1 MLDIAIMIEGQ
12 NGLNWP
18 RWQRMAKAVE
28 ELGFA
33 GLYRSDHYTNA
44 SPPDLDSLELW
55 VSLTWLASH
64 TKRIEFG
71 PLVAPVSFR
80 HPTML
85 ARMAGAVDDL
95 SGGRFTLGMGAGWQE
110 REHTNYGWDLLDKPA
125 RMDRLEEGLNVVTS
139 LLRSEEPANFQGKYY
154 RLEEAN
160 LLPRPEMEGRPPILV
175 GGNGIKRTLP
185 LAAHYA
191 NEWNGVFISPE
202 EFANRNKR
210 LDTLLVK
217 EGRNPD
223 DLRRSIMLGTIYGH
237 DKAEIEKRMPRWAK
251 DKYTVKELKENGILV
266 GAGDELAVQISQYA
280 AAGAQRI
287 MMQWLDLDDI
297 GGLTALAQDV
307 IG

>member
-1 MLDIAIMIEGQ
+1 
-12 NGLNWP
+12 
-18 RWQRMAKAVE
+18 
-28 ELGFA
+28 
-33 GLYRSDHYTNA
+33 
-44 SPPDLDSLELW
+44 
-55 VSLTWLASH
+55 
-64 TKRIEFG
+64 
-71 PLVAPVSFR
+71 
-80 HPTML
+80 
-85 ARMAGAVDDL
+85 
-95 SGGRFTLGMGAGWQE
+95 
-110 REHTNYGWDLLDKPA
+110 
-125 RMDRLEEGLNVVTS
+125 
-139 LLRSEEPANFQGKYY
+139 
-154 RLEEAN
+154 
-160 LLPRPEMEGRPPILV
+160 
-175 GGNGIKRTLP
+175 

-202 EFANRNKR
+202 EFADRNKR
-210 LDTLLVK
+210 LDKLLVK

-297 GGLTALAQDV
+297 GGLTALAQEV

>member
-18 RWQRMAKAVE
+18 RWQRMARAVE

-139 LLRSEEPANFQGKYY
+139 LLRSEEPANFQGKYF

-160 LLPRPEMEGRPPILV
+160 LLPRPEKEGRPPILV

-210 LDTLLVK
+210 LDSLLVK

-237 DKAEIEKRMPRWAK
+237 DKAEIERRMPRWAK